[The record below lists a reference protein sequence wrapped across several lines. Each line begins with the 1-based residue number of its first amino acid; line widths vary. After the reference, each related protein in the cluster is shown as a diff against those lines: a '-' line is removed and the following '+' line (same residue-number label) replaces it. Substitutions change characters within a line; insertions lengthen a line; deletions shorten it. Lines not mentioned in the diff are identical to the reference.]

1 MSYTL
6 TDSILRI
13 NNLEMEEEKKEFIKK
28 EFNKLTNL
36 EIDTLYLFLES
47 MIPSMNKEE
56 VEDIELLLDL
66 LENKELRD
74 EKI

>member
-1 MSYTL
+1 
-6 TDSILRI
+6 
-13 NNLEMEEEKKEFIKK
+13 MEEEKKEFIKK
-28 EFNKLTNL
+28 EFIKLTNL

>member
-47 MIPSMNKEE
+47 MISSMNKEE